1 VRRLVVLLALA
12 LAGFATAAVLRPGSV
27 DLALDALVL
36 FCGAVLVLALAG
48 RVQAAAPPAGRSSI
62 EAALDVP
69 ALRPARPVELERIE
83 RRVVLGVTHAGDF
96 HASLLPQLRRLAM
109 PLLAARGVDLDH
121 DPEAARALLGD
132 DACELLRPGRPRPAD
147 PFAPGVPA
155 ERLAAVV
162 DALEGLAR

>member
-1 VRRLVVLLALA
+1 MRRLVVLLALGVTA
-12 LAGFATAAVLRPGSV
+12 FAIAAAARPGSA

-48 RVQAAAPPAGRSSI
+48 RVQAVAPPVGRSSI

-69 ALRPARPVELERIE
+69 ARKPTRPVELERIE
-83 RRVVLGVTHAGDF
+83 RRVALGVTHTGDF
-96 HASLLPQLRRLAM
+96 HATLLPQLRQLAV
-109 PLLAARGVDLDH
+109 PLLAARGVDLDR
-121 DPEAARALLGD
+121 DPGAARAVLGD
-132 DACELLRPGRPRPAD
+132 DAFELLRPDQARPSD

-155 ERLAAVV
+155 ERLAGAV